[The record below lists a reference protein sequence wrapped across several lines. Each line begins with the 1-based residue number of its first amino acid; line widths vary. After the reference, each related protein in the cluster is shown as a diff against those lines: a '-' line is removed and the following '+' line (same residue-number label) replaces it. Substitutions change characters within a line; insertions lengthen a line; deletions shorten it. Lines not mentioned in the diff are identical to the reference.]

1 MALQRCHQLLRLQH
15 HLVEVAFAVIKD
27 GLELADGLVDRGGSS
42 MGAAGSR
49 APTTGVKTMRD
60 PMKTPLKFFTICRW
74 KGDYNSI

>member
-42 MGAAGSR
+42 MTKMSNKIK
-49 APTTGVKTMRD
+49 KT
-60 PMKTPLKFFTICRW
+60 LLIYYAFFYC
-74 KGDYNSI
+74 